1 MRPTDYYGKMAKKL
15 NTTYKTARY
24 GGCTYSL
31 ILDKRHPKKD
41 KDTFP
46 VAMRYTI
53 DRKSWYSY
61 VAGEFTEEDFDRIC
75 LLSAKA
81 VRSDLYDKKVE
92 FDRIFEEQIAMVE
105 RLGNNLTLERIK
117 STITGIDITKDSS
130 FIGVWEDII
139 YHLNNDN
146 NGERCTTGESYQC
159 ALNSFQRILWNKP
172 IVGFKIGKEEIE
184 YWKNGMANGVKDE
197 NGEIIG
203 QISDT
208 TSGIYLRNCRAV
220 WNECISRG
228 FLTNQEYPFSNIR
241 KKKLVSIPI
250 GNTRKRCYLNVG
262 QMTELYNVFMSKNYP
277 DTWKK
282 GYAERA
288 HYSLGLFLAQYL
300 CNGFNLV
307 DAAELT
313 YDHYYFDT
321 ERKAFRF
328 NRIKTTNRTEGGSE
342 VIIPII
348 KPLQN
353 ILDEIAAEP
362 KLNGYVFPEILQ
374 GATLKADKRKRTA
387 QENSNIQDRVIKIC
401 QDVLHWEVRPSGTWC
416 RHSYGTNLAHAHVE
430 EKYISESMGHS
441 MNKSIT
447 DRYIANYPL
456 ETQFEYNSKLLDT
469 EPKLTADDINNM
481 TEEEKTKMI
490 LELLSKR

>member
-1 MRPTDYYGKMAKKL
+1 MTEKM
-15 NTTYKTARY
+15 NTTYKSSRY
-24 GGCTYSL
+24 GGCTYAL
-31 ILDKRHPKKD
+31 ILDKRHPKKG
-41 KDTFP
+41 KDTYP

-53 DRKSWYSY
+53 DRKSWYYY
-61 VAGEFTEEDFDRIC
+61 VAGEFTEEDFDRVC
-75 LLSAKA
+75 SLSAKA
-81 VRSDLYDKKVE
+81 VRSELYASKLE
-92 FDRIFEEQIAMVE
+92 FDQIFEEQTALIE
-105 RLGNNLTLERIK
+105 RLGNSLTLERIK
-117 STITGIDITKDSS
+117 ATITGVEVTKESS

-146 NGERCTTGESYQC
+146 NGERCTTGESYQY
-159 ALNSFQRILWNKP
+159 ALNSFRRIMWDKP
-172 IVGFKIGKEEIE
+172 IVGFKIGKEEID
-184 YWKNGMANGVKDE
+184 YWSNGMMHGVKDE
-197 NGEIIG
+197 KGEIIG
-203 QISDT
+203 KIKDAT
-208 TSGIYLRNCRAV
+208 RGIYLRNCRAV
-220 WNECISRG
+220 WNECVSRG
-228 FLTNQEYPFSNIR
+228 YLVNQEYPFSNIR
-241 KKKLVSIPI
+241 KKKLVAIPV
-250 GNTRKRCYLNVG
+250 GDTRKQRYLTVA
-262 QMTELYNVFMSKNYP
+262 QMTDLYNVFINKNYP
-277 DTWKK
+277 TTWKT
-282 GYAERA
+282 GYTERA

-313 YDHYYFDT
+313 YDHFYFNT
-321 ERKAFRF
+321 ERRAFRF
-328 NRIKTTNRTEGGSE
+328 KRTKTTNRTEGGSE

-348 KPLQN
+348 PPLQR

-362 KLNGYVFPEILQ
+362 KLNGFVFPDILQ

-416 RHSYGTNLAHAHVE
+416 RHSYGTNLIHAHVE
-430 EKYISESMGHS
+430 EKYVSESMGHAV
-441 MNKSIT
+441 NKSIT

-469 EPKLTADDINNM
+469 EPKLTADDINSM

>member
-1 MRPTDYYGKMAKKL
+1 MTTKL

-24 GGCTYSL
+24 GGCTYAL

-41 KDTFP
+41 KNTFP

-75 LLSAKA
+75 TLSAKA
-81 VRSDLYDKKVE
+81 VRSELYDKKVE
-92 FDRIFEEQIAMVE
+92 FDQLFEEQIAMIE

-117 STITGIDITKDSS
+117 STVAGVDITKDSS

-139 YHLNNDN
+139 HHLITDND
-146 NGERCTTGESYQC
+146 GDRCTTGYSYQH
-159 ALNSFQRILWNKP
+159 ALNSFRRIMWNKP

-184 YWKNGMANGVKDE
+184 CWSEGMKHGIKDAE
-197 NGEIIG
+197 GNIIG
-203 QISDT
+203 KIKDAT
-208 TSGIYLRNCRAV
+208 RGIYLRNCRAV
-220 WNECISRG
+220 WNECVMRG
-228 FLTNQEYPFSNIR
+228 FLTNQEYPFSNVQ
-241 KKKLVSIPI
+241 KKKRVSIPI
-250 GNTRKRCYLNVG
+250 GDTRKQCYLSIA
-262 QMTELYNVFMSKNYP
+262 QMTDLYNVFINKNYP
-277 DTWKK
+277 ATWKR
-282 GYAERA
+282 GYAEKA
-288 HYSLGLFLAQYL
+288 HYSLGLFLPQYL

-307 DAAELT
+307 DAAELKYT
-313 YDHYYFDT
+313 QYYFDT
-321 ERKAFRF
+321 ERRAFKF
-328 NRIKTTNRTEGGSE
+328 NRIKTQNRTEGGSE

-348 KPLQN
+348 KPLQR

-362 KLNGYVFPEILQ
+362 KQNGYVFSEILN
-374 GATLKADKRKRTA
+374 GAVLKADKRKRTS

-401 QDVLHWEVRPSGTWC
+401 KDVLHWEVKPSGTWC

-441 MNKSIT
+441 VNKSIT

-456 ETQFEYNSKLLDT
+456 ETQMEYNSRLLDT
-469 EPKLTADDINNM
+469 EPKMTADDIKKM
-481 TEEEKTKMI
+481 TEEEKTNMI
-490 LELLSKR
+490 LELLSRR

>member
-1 MRPTDYYGKMAKKL
+1 MKPPDYCKIMAEKL

-41 KDTFP
+41 KKTFP

-53 DRKSWYSY
+53 DRRSWYNY

-75 LLSAKA
+75 LLSARA

-92 FDRIFEEQIAMVE
+92 FDTIFENQIAMIE

-117 STITGIDITKDSS
+117 STVTGVDVTKDSS
-130 FIGVWEDII
+130 FIGVWEDVI
-139 YHLNNDN
+139 YHLVHDN
-146 NGERCTTGESYQC
+146 EGERCTTGYSYQNS
-159 ALNSFQRILWNKP
+159 LNSFKKILWNKP

-184 YWKNGMANGVKDE
+184 YWSNGMKYGVKDE
-197 NGEIIG
+197 NGNLVGAIA
-203 QISDT
+203 DAT
-208 TSGIYLRNCRAV
+208 RGIHLRNCRAI
-220 WNECISRG
+220 WNECVSRG

-241 KKKLVSIPI
+241 KKKLVSIPV
-250 GNTRKRCYLNVG
+250 GDTRKERYLCVE
-262 QMTELYNVFMSKNYP
+262 QMTELYNVFINKNYP
-277 DTWKK
+277 TTWKK

-288 HYSLGLFLAQYL
+288 HYSLGLFLVQYL
-300 CNGFNLV
+300 CNGFNLA
-307 DAAELT
+307 DAGELI
-313 YDHYYFDT
+313 YDQYYFNT
-321 ERKAFRF
+321 ERRAFRF
-328 NRIKTTNRTEGGSE
+328 KRIKTTNRTEGGSE

-362 KLNGYVFPEILQ
+362 ILNTRVFPDILQ
-374 GATLKADKRKRTA
+374 GAMLKADKRKRTA

-416 RHSYGTNLAHAHVE
+416 RHSYGTNLMHAHVE
-430 EKYISESMGHS
+430 EKYVSESMGHS
-441 MNKSIT
+441 VNKSIT
-447 DRYIANYPL
+447 DRYIAQYPL
-456 ETQFEYNSKLLDT
+456 ETQLEYNSKLLDL
-469 EPKLTADDINNM
+469 EPKVTEEDVKNM
-481 TEEEKTKMI
+481 TEEQKTEM
-490 LELLSKR
+490 LLKLLAKK